1 MTQVSAGAAGALR
14 LQGDVTLAS
23 VTSLLPAGRQ
33 RAHEAAFIVDLAEVG
48 AVDSAV
54 LALLFDWQRHA
65 RVQGHTMRVRN
76 VPPQLRS
83 LAALYG
89 VGELLEEMAA

>member
-1 MTQVSAGAAGALR
+1 MTQVSAGADGVLR
-14 LQGDVTLAS
+14 LQGDVTLTS

-33 RAHEAAFIVDLAEVG
+33 RAREAAFSVDLAAVG
-48 AVDSAV
+48 AVDSSA

-65 RVQGHTMRVRN
+65 RVQGHTMRVCN
-76 VPPQLRS
+76 APPQLRS